1 MGYAP
6 ENTLLAV
13 RKALELQARWIE
25 IDVHCV
31 DGDLLV
37 IHDEVVD
44 HPQDGRVNIY
54 TNDLA
59 YLRNIDVGEGE
70 KIPTL
75 EEVLQLVRG
84 RAAVNIELKGENT
97 ARPVC
102 ELVARRIE
110 KHGWKSHD
118 FLLSSFNCAELE
130 AARALLPDIP
140 LAVLTD
146 KQDSTV
152 FEIAGSLQAAFL
164 NISLEIAEKE
174 IIRKAHENG
183 LRVLVYTVNSPDE
196 LIRVQ
201 QLGADGVFTDYV
213 DVCRQLAGR

>member
-1 MGYAP
+1 M
-6 ENTLLAV
+6 
-13 RKALELQARWIE
+13 
-25 IDVHCV
+25 
-31 DGDLLV
+31 
-37 IHDEVVD
+37 
-44 HPQDGRVNIY
+44 
-54 TNDLA
+54 
-59 YLRNIDVGEGE
+59 
-70 KIPTL
+70 
-75 EEVLQLVRG
+75 
-84 RAAVNIELKGENT
+84 
-97 ARPVC
+97 
-102 ELVARRIE
+102 
-110 KHGWKSHD
+110 
-118 FLLSSFNCAELE
+118 
-130 AARALLPDIP
+130 
-140 LAVLTD
+140 LTD